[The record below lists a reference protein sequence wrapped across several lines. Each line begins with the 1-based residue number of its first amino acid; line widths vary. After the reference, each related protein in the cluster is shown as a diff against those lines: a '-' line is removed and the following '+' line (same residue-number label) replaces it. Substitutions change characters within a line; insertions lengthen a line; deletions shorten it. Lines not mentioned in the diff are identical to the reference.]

1 MGGLSVS
8 EARDTLSDIVS
19 RVAYTGARGLLHRHR
34 ANGWPHSHARQNR
47 KRLGARSRVVRK
59 IRGRAGRSH
68 CKAIRPSF
76 ERSLRAALAP
86 PAGFADRLTAMHEK
100 SSLRIPAHPQRLLA
114 SETQLDRG
122 GFGVCDKNCARIA
135 LGFLTQFV
143 RH

>member
-1 MGGLSVS
+1 MGGLSAS

-47 KRLGARSRVVRK
+47 KPLGARSRVVRK

-86 PAGFADRLTAMHEK
+86 PAGFADRLTALHEK
-100 SSLRIPAHPQRLLA
+100 SSLRYPPIRSVCLRRKRNLTVVVLVSATKTAHGLR
-114 SETQLDRG
+114 S
-122 GFGVCDKNCARIA
+122 GF
-135 LGFLTQFV
+135 
-143 RH
+143 